1 MEDPLNFDLT
11 EDQRAIQ
18 QAVGEICKDFDD
30 DYWLKKDRE
39 GGFPEDFYR
48 AMAKA
53 GWLGIAM
60 PQEYGGAGLGILEAA
75 LMMEEVAGSGACLSG
90 ASAVHMNVFGLHPV
104 VVYGSAEQKARWLP
118 PIIQGE
124 AKACFGVTEPNT
136 GLNTLKLKTM
146 AVRKGDRYV
155 VNGQK
160 IWISTAQVAHKILLL
175 ARTTPLEDVKKP
187 GQGLSLF
194 YTDLDRTRIQVRE
207 IEKLGRK
214 TVDSNE
220 LFIDNLEIPVED
232 RIGEEGRGFEYILHG
247 MNPERVLLAAEATG
261 IGRAALRRA
270 ARYAGERIV
279 FDRPIGKN
287 QGVQH
292 PLAERWID
300 LEAGTLLYR
309 RAAWLY
315 DEGRPCGAEANAAK
329 FFCAEA
335 GYRAAE
341 TAVLTHG
348 GMGYAKEF
356 HVERYFREAM
366 LPRIAPVSIQLILS
380 FIAEKV
386 LELPKSY

>member
-1 MEDPLNFDLT
+1 MNFELT
-11 EDQRAIQ
+11 EDQVAIRA
-18 QAVGEICKDFDD
+18 AVEAVCSPFDD
-30 DYWLKKDRE
+30 EYWTHKDKV
-39 GGFPEDFYR
+39 GGFPEDFYSALAR
-48 AMAKA
+48 E

-60 PQEYGGAGLGILEAA
+60 PQEYGGAGLGISEAA
-75 LMMEEVAGSGACLSG
+75 LMMEAISGSGAGLSG

-104 VVYGSAEQKARWLP
+104 VVHGNAEQKARWLP
-118 PIIQGE
+118 PIINGE
-124 AKACFGVTEPNT
+124 NKACFGVTEPNT

-146 AVRKGDRYV
+146 AVRRGDRYV

-160 IWISTAQVAHKILLL
+160 VWISTAQVAHKIMLL
-175 ARTTPLEDVKKP
+175 ARTTPVEEITSP
-187 GQGLSLF
+187 TQGLSLF
-194 YTDLDRTRIQVRE
+194 YTDLDRSKIEVRE

-214 TVDSNE
+214 AVDSNQ
-220 LFIDNLEIPVED
+220 LFIDGLEIPVED
-232 RIGEEGRGFEYILHG
+232 LIGEEGRGFEYILHG
-247 MNPERVLLAAEATG
+247 LNPERVLLAAEATG
-261 IGRAALRRA
+261 LGRAALRRA

-292 PLAERWID
+292 PLAERWVD
-300 LEAGTLLYR
+300 LEAGTLLYQ

-315 DEGRPCGAEANAAK
+315 DQGKSCGAEANAAK

-335 GYRAAE
+335 GFRACE

-348 GMGYAKEF
+348 GMGYAKEY

-366 LPRIAPVSIQLILS
+366 LPRIAPISPQLILS

-386 LELPKSY
+386 LGLPKSY

>member
-1 MEDPLNFDLT
+1 MNFDLT
-11 EDQRAIQ
+11 DDQIAIQ
-18 QAVGEICKDFDD
+18 HAVADICTPFDD
-30 DYWLKKDRE
+30 EYWSKKDRE

-48 AMAKA
+48 AMAGA

-60 PQEYGGAGLGILEAA
+60 PQEFGGAGLGILEAS
-75 LMMEEVAGSGACLSG
+75 LMLETVAASGACLAG
-90 ASAVHMNVFGLHPV
+90 ASAIHMNVFGLQPV
-104 VVYGSAEQKARWLP
+104 VVHGTPEQQRRWLP
-118 PIIQGE
+118 PIITGD

-160 IWISTAQVAHKILLL
+160 IWISTAQVATKILLL
-175 ARTTPLEDVKKP
+175 ARTTPLEDVKRP
-187 GQGLSLF
+187 TQGLSLF
-194 YTDLDRTRIQVRE
+194 YTDLDRSRIEVRE

-214 TVDSNE
+214 CVDSNQ

-232 RIGEEGRGFEYILHG
+232 RIGEEGSGFEYILHG
-247 MNPERVLLAAEATG
+247 LNPERVLLAAEATG
-261 IGRAALRRA
+261 IGRVALRRA

-287 QGVQH
+287 QGIQH
-292 PLAERWID
+292 PLAERWVD

-315 DEGRPCGAEANAAK
+315 DQGRSCAAEANAAK

-348 GMGYAKEF
+348 GMGYAKEY
-356 HVERYFREAM
+356 HVERYFRESM

-380 FIAEKV
+380 YIAEKV
-386 LELPKSY
+386 LDLPKSY

>member
-1 MEDPLNFDLT
+1 MDFDLT
-11 EDQRAIQ
+11 EEQRAIQ
-18 QAVGEICKDFDD
+18 EAVGAICADFDD
-30 DYWLKKDRE
+30 EYWLKKDRE
-39 GGFPEDFYR
+39 GGFPEDFYS
-48 AMAKA
+48 AMARA

-60 PQEYGGAGLGILEAA
+60 PQEYGGAGLGILEAT
-75 LMMEEVAGSGACLSG
+75 LMMEQVSGSGAGLSG
-90 ASAVHMNVFGLHPV
+90 ASAIHMNVFGLHPV
-104 VVYGSAEQKARWLP
+104 VVHGSDEQKRRWLP
-118 PIIQGE
+118 PIISGD
-124 AKACFGVTEPNT
+124 AKACFGVTEPNA
-136 GLNTLKLKTM
+136 GLNTLRLKTM

-175 ARTTPLEDVKKP
+175 ARTTPLEEVKTP
-187 GQGLSLF
+187 THGLSLF
-194 YTDLDRTRIQVRE
+194 YTDLNRSRIEVRE

-214 TVDSNE
+214 AVDSNE
-220 LFIDNLEIPVED
+220 LFIDGLEIPIED

-247 MNPERVLLAAEATG
+247 MNPERALLAAEAIG
-261 IGRAALRRA
+261 LGRAALGRA

-287 QGVQH
+287 QGIQH
-292 PLAERWID
+292 PLAERWVD

-315 DEGRPCGAEANAAK
+315 DQGRNCGAEANAAK

-335 GYRAAE
+335 GYRACE

-348 GMGYAKEF
+348 GMGYAKEY
-356 HVERYFREAM
+356 HVERYLRESM

-386 LELPKSY
+386 LGLPKSY

>member
-1 MEDPLNFDLT
+1 MDFDLS
-11 EDQRAIQ
+11 EEQRAIQ
-18 QAVGEICKDFDD
+18 QAVEAICADFDD

-39 GGFPEDFYR
+39 GGFPEDFYA
-48 AMAKA
+48 AMAQA

-60 PQEYGGAGLGILEAA
+60 PQEYGGAGLGILEAS
-75 LMMEEVAGSGACLSG
+75 LMMEAVSGSGAGLSG
-90 ASAVHMNVFGLHPV
+90 ASAIHMNVFGLHPV
-104 VVYGSAEQKARWLP
+104 VVHGTDEQKRRWLP
-118 PIIQGE
+118 PIINGE

-136 GLNTLKLKTM
+136 GLNTLMLKTM

-160 IWISTAQVAHKILLL
+160 IWISTARVAHKILLL
-175 ARTTPLEDVKKP
+175 ARTTPVEQVKSRAH
-187 GQGLSLF
+187 GLSLF
-194 YTDLDRTRIQVRE
+194 YTDLDRSRIDVRE

-214 TVDSNE
+214 AVDSNE

-232 RIGEEGRGFEYILHG
+232 RIGEEGKGFEYILHG
-247 MNPERVLLAAEATG
+247 LNPERALLAAEATG
-261 IGRAALRRA
+261 LGRAALRRA
-270 ARYAGERIV
+270 ARYANERIV

-287 QGVQH
+287 QGIQH
-292 PLAERWID
+292 PLAERWVD

-315 DEGRPCGAEANAAK
+315 DRGRDCGAEANAAK

-335 GYRAAE
+335 GYRACE

-348 GMGYAKEF
+348 GMGYAKEY
-356 HVERYFREAM
+356 HVERYFRESM